1 MEITK
6 QQLLAIMPNA
16 RTRADVFLPYLNR
29 YMAKYGI
36 STRMRVCHF
45 LAQIAHESGELRYTK
60 ELASGAEYD
69 TGRKAQL
76 LGNTPQKDG
85 DGQRY
90 KGRGLIQIT
99 GRANYKQISDATGID
114 FYNHPDWLE
123 LPQWA
128 TMSACWWWNN
138 RGLNAM
144 ADRDE
149 LTNITKKINGGTNGL
164 QDRLM
169 YLGRAKKVIK

>member
-1 MEITK
+1 
-6 QQLLAIMPNA
+6 MPNA
-16 RTRADVFLPYLNR
+16 RARVSMFLPYLNK
-29 YMAKYGI
+29 YMYRYGI

-60 ELASGAEYD
+60 EIASGKEYE
-69 TGRKAQL
+69 GRKD
-76 LGNTPQKDG
+76 LGNTQKG
-85 DGQRY
+85 DGVRF

-99 GRANYKQISDATGID
+99 GRANYKQISKATGVD
-114 FYNHPDWLE
+114 FENHPEWLE
-123 LPQWA
+123 CPQWA

-138 RGLNAM
+138 RGLNAL

-149 LTNITKKINGGTNGL
+149 LTNITKQINGGKNGL
-164 QDRLM
+164 QDRLK

>member
-1 MEITK
+1 
-6 QQLLAIMPNA
+6 MPNA

-29 YMAKYGI
+29 YMARYGI
-36 STRMRVCHF
+36 SNRMRVCHF
-45 LAQIAHESGELRYTK
+45 LAQIAHESGELRYT
-60 ELASGAEYD
+60 EEIASGKEYE
-69 TGRKAQL
+69 GRKD
-76 LGNTPQKDG
+76 LGNVKPG
-85 DGQRY
+85 DGIRF

-138 RGLNAM
+138 RGLNEM

-149 LTNITKKINGGTNGL
+149 LTNITKRINGGKNGL
-164 QDRLM
+164 QDRLK
-169 YLGRAKKVIK
+169 YLGRAKRAIK